1 MLCMRLEMWRLLVGD
16 CLVAAGWWLALARN
30 QFAGDVCWCEC
41 VVRLLV
47 GATRRLVARFGEKS
61 VFAGDL

>member
-1 MLCMRLEMWRLLVGD
+1 MGD